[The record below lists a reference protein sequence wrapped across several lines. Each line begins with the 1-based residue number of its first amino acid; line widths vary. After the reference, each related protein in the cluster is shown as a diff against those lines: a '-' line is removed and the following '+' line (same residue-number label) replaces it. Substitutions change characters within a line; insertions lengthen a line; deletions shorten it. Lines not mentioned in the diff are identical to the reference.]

1 MNSLCQLAADWR
13 GAIPGGGALIE
24 PKIDGWRAMRFAGH
38 SGRPQ
43 MWTRQG
49 MPIEGVG
56 HILWQLDRIEQ
67 AYGELMFFDGE
78 FQVGGTL
85 AATKAWCER
94 GWKLGGEAGV
104 YHLFD
109 AMPLSRWKAG
119 GDPTPLYQRKAWLK
133 AAVEA
138 AAADNWEWRPGSH
151 GRDDGAPPVAL
162 VEDQW
167 VFNAADALDFAKRI
181 WAEGGEGAVLKSAE
195 SPYQRKRTDAWQKI
209 KPGGPWWKEMK

>member
-1 MNSLCQLAADWR
+1 MAEA
-13 GAIPGGGALIE
+13 
-24 PKIDGWRAMRFAGH
+24 KIDGFRALRFAGID
-38 SGRPQ
+38 GKVRL
-43 MWTRQG
+43 WTRNG
-49 MPIEGVG
+49 LPIEGVS

-109 AMPLSRWKAG
+109 AIPLSCWKAG
-119 GDPTPLYQRKAWLK
+119 GDPTPLYQRKQLLAKWI
-133 AAVEA
+133 AEVGEP
-138 AAADNWEWRPGSH
+138 WEWRPGSH
-151 GRDDGAPPVAL
+151 GRDEGAAPVVL

-167 VFNAADALDFAKRI
+167 VFSAADALDFAKRI
-181 WAEGGEGAVLKSAE
+181 WAENGEGAVLKNAE
-195 SPYQRKRTDAWQKI
+195 APYQRKRNDAWQKI